1 MKKSMLI
8 FALLMSFV
16 GFSQKPSNVTL
27 VYQYLNIEE
36 GYDHLT
42 KTQIW
47 IDGTMILESP
57 EHYESQK
64 TTVQFEIPGGS
75 HEISI
80 VNLAYYEGT
89 WEEHTVE
96 NNYSIDA
103 VVKRVIKFKKKVRI
117 DIIFDLDQSEP
128 IVKIK

>member
-1 MKKSMLI
+1 MKNSLLI
-8 FALLMSFV
+8 FALLLTFV
-16 GFSQKPSNVTL
+16 GFSQKPCKVTL
-27 VYQYLNIEE
+27 NYQYLNIEE

-42 KTQIW
+42 KTQIY
-47 IDGTMILESP
+47 IDGTMIIESP

-64 TTVQFEIPGGS
+64 TTVEFEIPGGS

-103 VVKRVIKFKKKVRI
+103 VVKEVIKFKKKVKI
-117 DIIFDLDQSEP
+117 DIIFDLDSSAP